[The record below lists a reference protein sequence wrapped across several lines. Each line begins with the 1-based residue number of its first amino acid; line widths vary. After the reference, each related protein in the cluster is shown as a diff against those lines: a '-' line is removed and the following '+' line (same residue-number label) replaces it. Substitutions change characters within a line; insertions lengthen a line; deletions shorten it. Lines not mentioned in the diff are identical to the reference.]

1 MQVVKAIILKTVNYS
16 DTQKIIQ
23 AYSLEMGYLSF
34 ISSGFLFKKKNPGVN
49 CMQIVEIE
57 YLPAERGNLHKLKT
71 ATPLVNI
78 SNIYFDIYKMNISLL
93 WSEILNLALRNE
105 PKNEALFEF
114 LQQSVEY
121 LNSTRCDIANFNLFF
136 LYRLVALIGFSIN
149 ANSYSPGYLFN
160 ITDGCFYP
168 PENTSGCIS
177 GPNTAGFIYN
187 LCTCKLD
194 ELHSVALNREGRTIL
209 LDIILLFI
217 GTHLNVDFN
226 IKSIRVIRE
235 VFA

>member
-1 MQVVKAIILKTVNYS
+1 MQVLKAIILKTTNYS
-16 DTQKIIQ
+16 DTQKIVH
-23 AYSLEMGYLSF
+23 AYSLEMGYISF
-34 ISSGFLFKKKNPGVN
+34 ISTGFLFKKKNQGVN

-57 YLPAERGNLHKLKT
+57 YLPAEKGNLHKLKT
-71 ATPLVNI
+71 VSPFVNI

-93 WSEILNLALRNE
+93 WSEILNLILRNE
-105 PKNEALFEF
+105 QKNEALFEF

-121 LNSTRCDIANFNLFF
+121 LNSTRNDVANFNLFF
-136 LYRLVALIGFSIN
+136 LYRLVALIGFGIN
-149 ANSYSPGYLFN
+149 ANTHSPGYSFN

-177 GPNTAGFIYN
+177 GPNTAGFIHS

-194 ELHSVALNREGRTIL
+194 ELHSIALNRQGRTVL

-235 VFA
+235 VFS